1 VAVFILHFV
10 LTEKMSKFTW
20 YCSVGRVKS
29 DFSLT
34 IINGVSMSEQKIKV
48 RVTETDAIMQVLV
61 YSKNVDKIEVMLGE
75 GIHSVKCE
83 LLPTENG
90 IAYVGTVMGRE
101 VVYERSREQVQAD
114 IELENHDY
122 RDSRRR

>member
-1 VAVFILHFV
+1 
-10 LTEKMSKFTW
+10 
-20 YCSVGRVKS
+20 
-29 DFSLT
+29 
-34 IINGVSMSEQKIKV
+34 MSEQKIEV
-48 RVTETDAIMQVLV
+48 RVTETDSIMQVLV
-61 YSKNVDKIEVMLGE
+61 YSKRVEKIEVMLGE

-83 LLPTENG
+83 LLPTANG
-90 IAYVGTVMGRE
+90 VAYAGSVMGRE